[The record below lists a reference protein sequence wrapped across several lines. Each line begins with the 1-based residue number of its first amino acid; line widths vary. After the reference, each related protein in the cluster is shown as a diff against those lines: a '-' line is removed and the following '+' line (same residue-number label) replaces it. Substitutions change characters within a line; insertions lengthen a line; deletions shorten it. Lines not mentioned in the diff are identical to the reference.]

1 MEAKDIMPDYTAI
14 ILAAGKGTRMKSE
27 LPKVMH
33 KLAGKPLIDHVLDSI
48 EKLGVSEVLTIVGH
62 GREIVT
68 EHIKG
73 RSEIVIQHEQLGTGH
88 ALLQAAP
95 FLKKNKGVLVLS
107 GDQPLLTS
115 DTLDSLVKMH
125 EESNSSA
132 TVLTAQM
139 DNPYGYGRIIRNEG
153 TFKAIVEEKDSD
165 ESQKRIKEINTG
177 TYCFVG
183 FSLQEALTR
192 ITPKNSQ
199 GEYYLTD
206 VFDSLLSQG
215 DSIETFCTL
224 DSTQA
229 LGINNRV
236 QLAEAEDILFAD
248 GHSIETY
255 CSSDST
261 EALGINNR
269 VQLAEAEQILYDKI
283 RKYWMMEGV
292 TIINPSSVFIDAD
305 AVLEQ
310 DVIIHPYSIIKGK
323 TKIEEGAIIGPSTIL
338 ENCYCQKRCKIENSV
353 AREATIGQDC
363 LIGPF
368 AYLRPQTRLDKG
380 VKVGDFVEIKNSSVG
395 EGSKIPHLS
404 YIGDSDIGKNVNIGA
419 GTITCNYDGYK
430 KHKTVIDD
438 DVFVGSNTNLVA
450 PVRIGKSSVIGAG
463 STITKDV
470 PSKALALERAAQ
482 KTIENYQKDKDK

>member
-236 QLAEAEDILFAD
+236 QLAEAEDILFD
-248 GHSIETY
+248 
-255 CSSDST
+255 
-261 EALGINNR
+261 R
-269 VQLAEAEQILYDKI
+269 I

>member
-1 MEAKDIMPDYTAI
+1 MPDYTAI

-236 QLAEAEDILFAD
+236 QLAEAEDILFD
-248 GHSIETY
+248 
-255 CSSDST
+255 
-261 EALGINNR
+261 R
-269 VQLAEAEQILYDKI
+269 I